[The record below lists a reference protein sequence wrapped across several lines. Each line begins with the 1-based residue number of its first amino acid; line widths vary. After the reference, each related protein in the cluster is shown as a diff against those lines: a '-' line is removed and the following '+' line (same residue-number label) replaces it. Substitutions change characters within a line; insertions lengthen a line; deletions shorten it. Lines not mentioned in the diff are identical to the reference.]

1 MASSRYFVVKV
12 SFCRTSV
19 AVVLLGLLSGP
30 VFAKTPELSAIE
42 VYPTADSQG
51 YVQIAGFTLNAKNEV
66 HLCNGAQ
73 TISKNNYGKLAKI
86 TLAAG
91 MSLERA
97 KNGVLLLSRGGA
109 PECVVPGNLKLERAE
124 GETPSELAE
133 KAVLQG
139 QIVSKSVSTTQSIP
153 PLAPGVKIVLV
164 TTLNT
169 ELAEFLLAQ
178 RSSTIAA
185 WQSYLAKY
193 PSALHAGEAKAA
205 LAVLD
210 VQEGQTEL
218 AAYQASLN
226 GPQPNYEKLR
236 AAKSALDAAIASA
249 PSNPGTEALA
259 KGIRLETRDLNSKGL
274 GEITLYREALAKQ
287 VSGYTHLVAAETI
300 SQLTSN
306 LEPGSAETVSLSQAC
321 TQERTV
327 LDHRFVD
334 FANKLSARRP
344 DEAYEAI
351 KPLRAF
357 AKEYPRVQDAL
368 QALYSYHVELG
379 KKDAAKSDPQG
390 EVAEFRKAAEVE
402 STPEIGQLLQTAEQQ
417 FQQSTDEAAV
427 TSASTMSAA
436 AEEDK
441 DYVKA
446 YEVLDN
452 LTPSQRKMVADRLNS
467 LKDRYIQAASLMATD
482 LQRTHSPIKGL
493 SDEIGV
499 QRAYDLVGRCYALT
513 NDPSL
518 QDRLTVLGQIL
529 SAYYLAQA
537 KHYLDR
543 PDGTGANVGWTYLA
557 EALKYK
563 GADADAV
570 RDEMTRA
577 NAIHL
582 LRSKLS
588 ISVRFRDQ
596 TSRREAVDF
605 AQQLTDS
612 LATGLESSNLN
623 ISVFRPNDTPAVHPN
638 FALVGDVLQNTESN
652 SIEKNAKTS
661 TYRSGQQEI
670 PNEAWNAANR
680 EYESAN
686 IALTTAQ
693 ASLQGAI
700 ARGKK
705 GQISDETNRV
715 ADATKK
721 VLAARVKLD
730 SLPKTYTQD
739 VERPYTY
746 TEQINHLKATV
757 DLQFR
762 IEEITG
768 NAIVPPIAIR
778 ETQEKPFT
786 ILEGVKPDDTTGVH
800 VAGEVPSET
809 QFLERVEYSARDR
822 LLKESKEKIIS
833 LPLLILQSAD
843 RKASQGDNDGAAEL
857 YMLYLDSTESQATPE
872 RRRAQKFLLDNYN
885 FRAYGDSPKA

>member
-1 MASSRYFVVKV
+1 
-12 SFCRTSV
+12 
-19 AVVLLGLLSGP
+19 
-30 VFAKTPELSAIE
+30 
-42 VYPTADSQG
+42 
-51 YVQIAGFTLNAKNEV
+51 
-66 HLCNGAQ
+66 
-73 TISKNNYGKLAKI
+73 
-86 TLAAG
+86 
-91 MSLERA
+91 
-97 KNGVLLLSRGGA
+97 
-109 PECVVPGNLKLERAE
+109 
-124 GETPSELAE
+124 
-133 KAVLQG
+133 
-139 QIVSKSVSTTQSIP
+139 
-153 PLAPGVKIVLV
+153 
-164 TTLNT
+164 
-169 ELAEFLLAQ
+169 
-178 RSSTIAA
+178 
-185 WQSYLAKY
+185 
-193 PSALHAGEAKAA
+193 
-205 LAVLD
+205 
-210 VQEGQTEL
+210 
-218 AAYQASLN
+218 
-226 GPQPNYEKLR
+226 
-236 AAKSALDAAIASA
+236 
-249 PSNPGTEALA
+249 
-259 KGIRLETRDLNSKGL
+259 
-274 GEITLYREALAKQ
+274 
-287 VSGYTHLVAAETI
+287 
-300 SQLTSN
+300 
-306 LEPGSAETVSLSQAC
+306 
-321 TQERTV
+321 
-327 LDHRFVD
+327 
-334 FANKLSARRP
+334 
-344 DEAYEAI
+344 
-351 KPLRAF
+351 
-357 AKEYPRVQDAL
+357 
-368 QALYSYHVELG
+368 VELG
-379 KKDAAKSDPQG
+379 KKDAAKSDPQD

-612 LATGLESSNLN
+612 LATGLESSNRN

>member
-164 TTLNT
+164 TTLNN

-274 GEITLYREALAKQ
+274 GEITLYQEALAKQ
-287 VSGYTHLVAAETI
+287 VSGYSHLVAAETI

-357 AKEYPRVQDAL
+357 ANEYPRVQDAL

-390 EVAEFRKAAEVE
+390 EVAEFKKAAEVE
-402 STPEIGQLLQTAEQQ
+402 STPEILDLLQNAEQQ
-417 FQQSTDEAAV
+417 SQESTDKAAV
-427 TSASTMSAA
+427 TTASTMSAA

-543 PDGTGANVGWTYLA
+543 PDGTGVGVRAIVTIELAKAPRLFPNVTKFRLSMLVCWIGIEPGVRTMSKTESRMTPSWPCEVPARSSGPMSTPTSTCAGCVRVGSEPDL
-557 EALKYK
+557 LGYK
-563 GADADAV
+563 PLHLPVGGLRRAVAGRGRASRQDA
-570 RDEMTRA
+570 
-577 NAIHL
+577 
-582 LRSKLS
+582 
-588 ISVRFRDQ
+588 
-596 TSRREAVDF
+596 
-605 AQQLTDS
+605 
-612 LATGLESSNLN
+612 ATGRSTS
-623 ISVFRPNDTPAVHPN
+623 
-638 FALVGDVLQNTESN
+638 DV
-652 SIEKNAKTS
+652 
-661 TYRSGQQEI
+661 
-670 PNEAWNAANR
+670 
-680 EYESAN
+680 
-686 IALTTAQ
+686 
-693 ASLQGAI
+693 
-700 ARGKK
+700 
-705 GQISDETNRV
+705 
-715 ADATKK
+715 
-721 VLAARVKLD
+721 D
-730 SLPKTYTQD
+730 SY
-739 VERPYTY
+739 
-746 TEQINHLKATV
+746 AC
-757 DLQFR
+757 
-762 IEEITG
+762 
-768 NAIVPPIAIR
+768 
-778 ETQEKPFT
+778 
-786 ILEGVKPDDTTGVH
+786 
-800 VAGEVPSET
+800 
-809 QFLERVEYSARDR
+809 
-822 LLKESKEKIIS
+822 
-833 LPLLILQSAD
+833 
-843 RKASQGDNDGAAEL
+843 
-857 YMLYLDSTESQATPE
+857 
-872 RRRAQKFLLDNYN
+872 
-885 FRAYGDSPKA
+885 

>member
-139 QIVSKSVSTTQSIP
+139 QIVSKSLSTTQSIP

-287 VSGYTHLVAAETI
+287 VSGYSHLVAAETI

>member
-1 MASSRYFVVKV
+1 
-12 SFCRTSV
+12 
-19 AVVLLGLLSGP
+19 
-30 VFAKTPELSAIE
+30 
-42 VYPTADSQG
+42 
-51 YVQIAGFTLNAKNEV
+51 
-66 HLCNGAQ
+66 
-73 TISKNNYGKLAKI
+73 
-86 TLAAG
+86 
-91 MSLERA
+91 
-97 KNGVLLLSRGGA
+97 
-109 PECVVPGNLKLERAE
+109 
-124 GETPSELAE
+124 
-133 KAVLQG
+133 
-139 QIVSKSVSTTQSIP
+139 
-153 PLAPGVKIVLV
+153 
-164 TTLNT
+164 
-169 ELAEFLLAQ
+169 
-178 RSSTIAA
+178 
-185 WQSYLAKY
+185 
-193 PSALHAGEAKAA
+193 
-205 LAVLD
+205 
-210 VQEGQTEL
+210 
-218 AAYQASLN
+218 
-226 GPQPNYEKLR
+226 
-236 AAKSALDAAIASA
+236 
-249 PSNPGTEALA
+249 
-259 KGIRLETRDLNSKGL
+259 
-274 GEITLYREALAKQ
+274 
-287 VSGYTHLVAAETI
+287 
-300 SQLTSN
+300 
-306 LEPGSAETVSLSQAC
+306 
-321 TQERTV
+321 
-327 LDHRFVD
+327 
-334 FANKLSARRP
+334 
-344 DEAYEAI
+344 
-351 KPLRAF
+351 
-357 AKEYPRVQDAL
+357 
-368 QALYSYHVELG
+368 
-379 KKDAAKSDPQG
+379 
-390 EVAEFRKAAEVE
+390 
-402 STPEIGQLLQTAEQQ
+402 
-417 FQQSTDEAAV
+417 
-427 TSASTMSAA
+427 
-436 AEEDK
+436 
-441 DYVKA
+441 
-446 YEVLDN
+446 
-452 LTPSQRKMVADRLNS
+452 
-467 LKDRYIQAASLMATD
+467 
-482 LQRTHSPIKGL
+482 
-493 SDEIGV
+493 
-499 QRAYDLVGRCYALT
+499 
-513 NDPSL
+513 
-518 QDRLTVLGQIL
+518 LTVLGQIL

>member
-1 MASSRYFVVKV
+1 
-12 SFCRTSV
+12 
-19 AVVLLGLLSGP
+19 VLLGLLSGP

-164 TTLNT
+164 TTLNN

-274 GEITLYREALAKQ
+274 GEITLYQEALAKQ

-357 AKEYPRVQDAL
+357 ANEYPRVQDAL

-467 LKDRYIQAASLMATD
+467 LKGRYIQAASLMATD

>member
-164 TTLNT
+164 TTLNN

-274 GEITLYREALAKQ
+274 GEITLYQEALAKQ

-357 AKEYPRVQDAL
+357 ANEYPRVQDAL